1 MLVRVTLAVLAC
13 FLLAAAPAGAA
24 IPSSFPGA
32 DLVPIRGMA
41 YQPTPSDYQPCG
53 CGVYF
58 DTDFFNDD
66 FSHLWDDANGGRGD
80 LQAMAEQLHVN
91 FLHLYNWNPQRNHLA
106 ALNKAVALG
115 IKVAVPISNFF
126 VDPGQDPNAA
136 ADIENIMR
144 EVYVDQ
150 QGNPST
156 VPHPAVAMILVANE
170 PERGLNNAS
179 PSNPDRWQ
187 PPVVAAIAST
197 RQAEQNI
204 GATGLLPVSV
214 PFSFE
219 VDNYDTNANNP
230 GGLPAVGQNNSL
242 IAALNAAPALG
253 SDFVKTRFIA
263 SGNTQSDGAFMGDWI
278 PQFTQAIPNT
288 PLWFPEQGTGVALS
302 CTGYQN
308 CTPSEQQQAI
318 FNADQFAATK
328 PNTADVVLGGAQFEW
343 VDETW
348 KTPPHNEPT
357 FGIYKYNGTFRTVAT
372 AGGTYRVDDLV
383 QKPSWSALR
392 DAFVGSTA
400 LAAVEAPPS
409 GGGAADSSTVSSTG
423 GATSSTEPPLSQAT
437 PPSNVFT
444 LLRSRLAF
452 NRRRTAVTLTFVA
465 PGPGKFA
472 VRAAGARSARATSVR
487 SHRRT
492 IRRPVKPTTKRA
504 TAAGP
509 VRVTVR
515 LTRAAAR
522 ILADRRRVRVRLRV
536 TFTPDGGTAA
546 VRRVNVT
553 FRKRHR

>member
-32 DLVPIRGMA
+32 ELVPIRGMA

-58 DTDFFNDD
+58 
-66 FSHLWDDANGGRGD
+66 RGD
-80 LQAMAEQLHVN
+80 LRAMAEQLHVN
-91 FLHLYNWNPQRNHLA
+91 FLHLY
-106 ALNKAVALG
+106 
-115 IKVAVPISNFF
+115 
-126 VDPGQDPNAA
+126 
-136 ADIENIMR
+136 
-144 EVYVDQ
+144 
-150 QGNPST
+150 
-156 VPHPAVAMILVANE
+156 
-170 PERGLNNAS
+170 
-179 PSNPDRWQ
+179 
-187 PPVVAAIAST
+187 
-197 RQAEQNI
+197 
-204 GATGLLPVSV
+204 
-214 PFSFE
+214 
-219 VDNYDTNANNP
+219 
-230 GGLPAVGQNNSL
+230 
-242 IAALNAAPALG
+242 
-253 SDFVKTRFIA
+253 
-263 SGNTQSDGAFMGDWI
+263 
-278 PQFTQAIPNT
+278 
-288 PLWFPEQGTGVALS
+288 
-302 CTGYQN
+302 
-308 CTPSEQQQAI
+308 
-318 FNADQFAATK
+318 
-328 PNTADVVLGGAQFEW
+328 
-343 VDETW
+343 
-348 KTPPHNEPT
+348 
-357 FGIYKYNGTFRTVAT
+357 
-372 AGGTYRVDDLV
+372 
-383 QKPSWSALR
+383 SWSALR

-452 NRRRTAVTLTFVA
+452 NRRRTAATLTFVA

-472 VRAAGARSARATSVR
+472 VRAAGAPSVRATSVR